1 MNGEKEP
8 PTFVELIDRLE
19 RDRHVWTALYVFVG
33 VLLFGA
39 AVVLANI
46 LLRV

>member
-19 RDRHVWTALYVFVG
+19 RDRHVWTALYVVMG